1 MSLPQDGAAG
11 VLGVTGVVVSFFSI
25 CVDTSFEGMRGHAH
39 ALSPL
44 YAPGAGKEPAL
55 DFTAVKVYNETVIW
69 DKRSGIPCMGV
80 LSVILCIGRRQLAF
94 AALFFCVF
102 LGLTAVF
109 WQGSR
114 PAETAV
120 FAPRDGVPV
129 TVVIDPGH
137 GGEDGGAVS
146 PGGVS
151 ESHINLA
158 ISACLNDLL
167 RFAGAKT
174 AMTRTE
180 DVSIHTE
187 GDTMRARK
195 VSDIHNRV
203 ELVNN
208 MENSVLISIHQ
219 NSLPSSAVTHGAQVF
234 WNRQEGAGALAES
247 VQEVLNVTINTGNE
261 KNIRRIPD
269 TIYLM
274 KHVTAPGILVECG
287 FLSNS
292 TETEKLQ
299 QPSYQLKLAAAI
311 ACGYLRCA
319 GAEEAP

>member
-1 MSLPQDGAAG
+1 
-11 VLGVTGVVVSFFSI
+11 
-25 CVDTSFEGMRGHAH
+25 
-39 ALSPL
+39 
-44 YAPGAGKEPAL
+44 
-55 DFTAVKVYNETVIW
+55 
-69 DKRSGIPCMGV
+69 MGV
-80 LSVILCIGRRQLAF
+80 LPVILCIGKRQLAM
-94 AALFFCVF
+94 AALFCCFF
-102 LGLTAVF
+102 LGLAAVL
-109 WQGSR
+109 WQGNQ

-146 PGGVS
+146 SSGVE
-151 ESHINLA
+151 ESLINLA
-158 ISACLNDLL
+158 VSTRLNDLL
-167 RFAGAKT
+167 RFVGVRT
-174 AMTRTE
+174 VMTRTK

-203 ELVNN
+203 ELVNGI
-208 MENSVLISIHQ
+208 ENSVLISVHQ

-234 WNRQEGAGALAES
+234 WNRQEGGEALAES
-247 VQEVLNVTINTGNE
+247 VQEVLNGTINPGNE
-261 KNIRRIPD
+261 KHTKRIPD

-274 KHVTAPGILVECG
+274 KHTTASGILVECG

-299 QPSYQLKLAAAI
+299 KPSYQLKLAAAI

-319 GAEEAP
+319 GAKEAP

>member
-1 MSLPQDGAAG
+1 
-11 VLGVTGVVVSFFSI
+11 
-25 CVDTSFEGMRGHAH
+25 
-39 ALSPL
+39 
-44 YAPGAGKEPAL
+44 
-55 DFTAVKVYNETVIW
+55 
-69 DKRSGIPCMGV
+69 MGV

-274 KHVTAPGILVECG
+274 KHVTASGILVECG
-287 FLSNS
+287 FLTNP
-292 TETEKLQ
+292 K
-299 QPSYQLKLAAAI
+299 
-311 ACGYLRCA
+311 
-319 GAEEAP
+319 EEAQLLTPEYQTKIAAVLSCALSRTIG

>member
-1 MSLPQDGAAG
+1 MI
-11 VLGVTGVVVSFFSI
+11 V
-25 CVDTSFEGMRGHAH
+25 
-39 ALSPL
+39 
-44 YAPGAGKEPAL
+44 
-55 DFTAVKVYNETVIW
+55 
-69 DKRSGIPCMGV
+69 
-80 LSVILCIGRRQLAF
+80 CIGKRQLAV
-94 AALFFCVF
+94 AALFCCFF
-102 LGLTAVF
+102 LGLAAVL
-109 WQGSR
+109 WQGSQ

-120 FAPRDGVPV
+120 FAPRYGVPV

-146 PGGVS
+146 ASGTA

-158 ISACLNDLL
+158 VATRLNDLL
-167 RFAGAKT
+167 RFAGAT
-174 AMTRTE
+174 TVMTRTE
-180 DVSIHTE
+180 DVFIHTE

-203 ELVNN
+203 EIVNSI
-208 MENSVLISIHQ
+208 ENSVLISVHQ

-234 WNRQEGAGALAES
+234 WNQQEGAETLAES
-247 VQEVLNVTINTGNE
+247 VQEVLNELINSGNE
-261 KNIRRIPD
+261 KNTKRIPD

-292 TETEKLQ
+292 TETERLQ

-319 GAEEAP
+319 GAEEAS